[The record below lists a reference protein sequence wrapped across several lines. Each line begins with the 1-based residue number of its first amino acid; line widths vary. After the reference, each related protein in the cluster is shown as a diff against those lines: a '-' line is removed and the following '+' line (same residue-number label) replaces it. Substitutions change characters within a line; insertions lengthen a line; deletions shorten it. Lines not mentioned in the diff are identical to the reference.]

1 MILNKQ
7 ITPIVRKALQENR
20 DARNSYNMLFVY
32 VMAEYGLH
40 LDQEQQEAFLA
51 MPSVISIDRIAR
63 KLWETELDLRP
74 TEKIRKFRNQKAN
87 EYREEMK
94 GQWFFTPDGIA
105 RFIKQGESI

>member
-1 MILNKQ
+1 MTSNKQ

-20 DARNSYNMLFVY
+20 DARNSYNMLFIC

-40 LDQEQQEAFLA
+40 LTPDQREVFLA
-51 MPSVISIDRIAR
+51 MPSVISIDRAAR

-94 GQWFFTPDGIA
+94 GNWFYTPDGVA
-105 RFIKQGESI
+105 KFIRQGETI